1 MNLIRYSI
9 EGGAPAV
16 GLLDGDRVLPL
27 TSPSMGEFL
36 SKSIYEIRAE
46 INSTGAESVS
56 LQEVAVLPPID
67 GRTEVW
73 ASGVTYLRSRESRM
87 EESSQSRIYEQVYA
101 AARPELFMKA
111 PSWRVVPPAGRITI
125 RSDSLLNIPEPE
137 LAVIANAGGQVVGY
151 CVSNDMSSRSIE
163 AENPL
168 YLPQAKIYDGSCVLS
183 GGIALPGDSFDPMAL
198 TISCTVERNG
208 ATVWSGMTS
217 TDQMKR
223 PVSVLLEYLFS
234 HLQFPEGVV
243 LSTGTGIVPPLDF
256 SLLPMD
262 RVAVDISGVGRIENE
277 VALRSATATSPA
289 EEL

>member
-73 ASGVTYLRSRESRM
+73 ASGVTYLRSREARM

-183 GGIALPGDSFDPMAL
+183 GGIALPEDSFDPMAL